1 MVLNVLLFSSELEVM
16 AHLDE
21 IPEIPKAVSELSLDS
36 KCLDSFS

>member
-1 MVLNVLLFSSELEVM
+1 MLLFSSELEVM

-21 IPEIPKAVSELSLDS
+21 IPEIPEILKAVSELSLDS